1 MTATHLI
8 PFRVIVWMDSLIK
21 TKGLLVCTL
30 HPHCTVRPG
39 VNGRISWTRRSLN
52 ALPLTSWAART
63 AEARRQADR
72 GNGRRG
78 AFIWT
83 VRSAS
88 TIGRPEHKTAR
99 IRSQEVYP
107 RRHPRPTNRRSQ
119 YGVYFP
125 RLEHRI
131 GRVFG
136 CCRWPP
142 PFGSA
147 RVRQEEASGLWFVES
162 LD

>member
-1 MTATHLI
+1 MQ
-8 PFRVIVWMDSLIK
+8 VDDSDASSYPLV
-21 TKGLLVCTL
+21 GLSGPAHKDQSPSSVYTPLAL
-30 HPHCTVRPG
+30 HGPPRRERSP
-39 VNGRISWTRRSLN
+39 RTRRSFN

-99 IRSQEVYP
+99 IRSQVVDQ
-107 RRHPRPTNRRSQ
+107 RRHPRPTNKRSQ
-119 YGVYFP
+119 CGVYFP
-125 RLEHRI
+125 QLEHRI

-147 RVRQEEASGLWFVES
+147 DCGSWRV
-162 LD
+162 